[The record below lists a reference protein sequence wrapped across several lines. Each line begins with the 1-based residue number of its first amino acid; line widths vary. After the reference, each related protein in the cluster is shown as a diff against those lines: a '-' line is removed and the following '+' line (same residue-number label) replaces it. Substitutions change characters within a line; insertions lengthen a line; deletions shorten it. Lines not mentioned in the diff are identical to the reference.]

1 MARAKRARRYGP
13 GESLPGKV
21 PLPRAEDEGG
31 TCGERWG
38 WVRWVGAE
46 EVGGG
51 ATSDAKRQEVVV
63 LVAERLQPAFEAALA
78 PRRGRR
84 RVEEREGVVRRERR
98 GERRKLTPEYSTRV
112 LVLSVLTVL

>member
-13 GESLPGKV
+13 GESLPGRV

-31 TCGERWG
+31 TCGGRVG
-38 WVRWVGAE
+38 GWVGAE

-51 ATSDAKRQEVVV
+51 ATSDAERQEVVV

-84 RVEEREGVVRRERR
+84 RVEERDGEKRSGLFASRAARDAPSATIGARVV
-98 GERRKLTPEYSTRV
+98 
-112 LVLSVLTVL
+112 

>member
-1 MARAKRARRYGP
+1 MWR
-13 GESLPGKV
+13 EV
-21 PLPRAEDEGG
+21 
-31 TCGERWG
+31 G

-84 RVEEREGVVRRERR
+84 RVEERVCRVRHL
-98 GERRKLTPEYSTRV
+98 K
-112 LVLSVLTVL
+112 LSVCRVRHLKPTPHPTLIW

>member
-1 MARAKRARRYGP
+1 M
-13 GESLPGKV
+13 
-21 PLPRAEDEGG
+21 
-31 TCGERWG
+31 
-38 WVRWVGAE
+38 RWVGAE

-84 RVEEREGVVRRERR
+84 RVEEREGVVRRKRRGVRRERR
-98 GERRKLTPEYSTRV
+98 GERRELLLFTGTLEYIRV
-112 LVLSVLTVL
+112 GSIASPRT

>member
-21 PLPRAEDEGG
+21 PLPRAEDEVG

-84 RVEEREGVVRRERR
+84 RVEEREGVVRREHR
-98 GERRKLTPEYSTRV
+98 LFTMM
-112 LVLSVLTVL
+112 

>member
-1 MARAKRARRYGP
+1 MGAKPPSSP
-13 GESLPGKV
+13 GWTDRTG
-21 PLPRAEDEGG
+21 RDGR
-31 TCGERWG
+31 T

-84 RVEEREGVVRRERR
+84 RVEEKIFLHRYIFSRNS
-98 GERRKLTPEYSTRV
+98 Y
-112 LVLSVLTVL
+112 

>member
-84 RVEEREGVVRRERR
+84 RVEEREGVVRREHR
-98 GERRKLTPEYSTRV
+98 LFTMM
-112 LVLSVLTVL
+112 